1 METGLKTHG
10 ITEATLQNLMFSA
23 GAYYKNLKVPTSE
36 QTTWTGTP
44 LGATSGGGGLTVE
57 PEYLTAEL
65 DGATVTVKGATQ
77 KVGEVGKMKIN
88 LTELT
93 EGLIADTL
101 HLKEDATANVNGFK
115 KYETRALITDDDY
128 LDNIA
133 FVGKLVDGRQVI
145 VIMEN
150 AICLS
155 AFELDTKDKEQAV
168 FELEMTCTAD
178 INQDDLNHLPIH
190 IYFPQVESV

>member
-1 METGLKTHG
+1 MAGTGLKTHG

-23 GAYYKNLKVPTSE
+23 GAYYKNLKVPESDGA
-36 QTTWTGTP
+36 WTGTP

-57 PEYLTAEL
+57 PEYITAEL

-77 KVGEVGKMKIN
+77 KVGEVGTMKIN
-88 LTELT
+88 LTEFT
-93 EGLIADTL
+93 EGLVADAL
-101 HLKEDATANVNGFK
+101 HLVEDKTSKVTGFK
-115 KYETRALITDDDY
+115 KYKTKALIDDSDY
-128 LDNIA
+128 LENIA
-133 FVGKLVDGRQVI
+133 FVGKLTDGRQVI

-168 FELEMTCTAD
+168 YELEMTCTAD
-178 INQDDLNHLPIH
+178 ITQEDLNHLPIH
-190 IYFPQVESV
+190 IYFPQVGMV